1 LKEGVDMG
9 NIRVKGHVDNNHHL
23 TAQVPAEVGP
33 GEVELI
39 LVFSPHDEAAAE
51 EQWADAV
58 SREWAAEW
66 NDPREDIYT
75 ITDGEPVDGSR

>member
-1 LKEGVDMG
+1 MG
-9 NIRVKGHVDNNHHL
+9 NIRLKGHVDNNRQL

-39 LVFSPHDEAAAE
+39 LVFSQHDEAAAE

>member
-1 LKEGVDMG
+1 MRSIKLKGNVDT
-9 NIRVKGHVDNNHHL
+9 NHKL

-39 LVFSPHDEAAAE
+39 LVFSPNEEALAE
-51 EQWADAV
+51 EQWAEGI
-58 SREWAAEW
+58 SRDWAEEWS
-66 NDPREDIYT
+66 DPREDIYT

>member
-1 LKEGVDMG
+1 MG
-9 NIRVKGHVDNNHHL
+9 NIRLKWHVDTNHQL

-33 GEVELI
+33 GEVEVI

-51 EQWADAV
+51 EQWADAI

-66 NDPREDIYT
+66 NDPRENIYT
-75 ITDGEPVDGSR
+75 IKDG

>member
-1 LKEGVDMG
+1 ME
-9 NIRVKGHVDNNHHL
+9 NIRLKGHVDTNHQL
-23 TAQVPAEVGP
+23 TAQVPADIGP

-39 LVFSPHDEAAAE
+39 LVFSPEDESAAE
-51 EQWADAV
+51 EQWANAI

-75 ITDGEPVDGSR
+75 FTDGEAVIESP

>member
-1 LKEGVDMG
+1 ME
-9 NIRVKGHVDNNHHL
+9 NIRIKGRVDTNHQL

-39 LVFSPHDEAAAE
+39 LVFSRDEEAAAD
-51 EQWADAV
+51 EQWANAI